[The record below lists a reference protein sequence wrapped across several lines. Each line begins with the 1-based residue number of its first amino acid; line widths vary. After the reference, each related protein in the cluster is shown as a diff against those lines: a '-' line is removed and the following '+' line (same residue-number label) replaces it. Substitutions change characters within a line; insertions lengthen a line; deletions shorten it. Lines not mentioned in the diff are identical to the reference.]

1 MQRMLH
7 TIPNQSEDW
16 AQVGFPGSTVTYI
29 RTRFPAAVLTLLV
42 MLLLKYHYSLA
53 TAAELDWILAPTAR
67 LVAWLTSAN
76 PLRESG
82 VGYVD
87 FAKGIIVAPSCAGV
101 NFMIMAFG
109 LAALVGL
116 HHVRRSIGQ
125 LAWLTL
131 AFAGAYGLTLT
142 VNSLRI
148 VFSMALYQADIYAGW
163 VTVERVHRLAGV
175 GVYLGALWLYF
186 LALRPLIQHYCGL
199 FDPGYLQRTIHAPA
213 WVTPAWYVLIA
224 VGVPL
229 VNRAWQQRAPSFV
242 EHCATVVLVT
252 LALCSVVLVLVH
264 LFKTPHQRLGRA
276 ILPTGGEGQIRS
288 SRNRQSLP

>member
-1 MQRMLH
+1 
-7 TIPNQSEDW
+7 
-16 AQVGFPGSTVTYI
+16 
-29 RTRFPAAVLTLLV
+29 

-67 LVAWLTSAN
+67 VVAWLTSAN
-76 PLRESG
+76 PLWESG

-109 LAALVGL
+109 LAALVGV
-116 HHVRRSIGQ
+116 HHTRGSIGQ

-148 VFSMALYQADIYAGW
+148 VLSMALYRADIYAGW
-163 VTVERVHRLAGV
+163 LTVERVHRLGGV
-175 GVYLGALWLYF
+175 GIYLGTLWLYF
-186 LALRPLIQHYCGL
+186 LALRPLIQHYCSLVDHGHQ
-199 FDPGYLQRTIHAPA
+199 QRAGHAPG
-213 WVTPAWYVLIA
+213 WVTPGWYLLIA

-229 VNRAWQQRAPSFV
+229 ANLAWQQRAPSFV
-242 EHCATVVLVT
+242 EHCATVVLMT
-252 LALCSVVLVLVH
+252 LALCTVVLVLVH
-264 LFKTPHQRLGRA
+264 LFKIPYRRLGRA
-276 ILPTGGEGQIRS
+276 ILQKSAEEQNRS
-288 SRNRQSLP
+288 SRNRNSIP